1 MILAFERAKL
11 RPGHDVA
18 IAVDVAASEFYRE
31 GKYHLAGEQR
41 TLDGEEMAAYLGGFI
56 CRYPLI
62 SIEDA
67 FDQDD
72 WLSWAEF
79 TNSFPNVQIVGV
91 DMVVTNPE
99 RSLHVIEVRAAHVD
113 TSGSAT

>member
-41 TLDGEEMAAYLGGFI
+41 TLDGEEMAEYLGGFI

-72 WLSWAEF
+72 WPSWAEF
-79 TNSFPNVQIVGV
+79 TKRFPNVQIVG
-91 DMVVTNPE
+91 DDLFVTNPE
-99 RSLHVIEVRAAHVD
+99 RILQIGRASCRERVCQYV
-113 TSGSAT
+113 